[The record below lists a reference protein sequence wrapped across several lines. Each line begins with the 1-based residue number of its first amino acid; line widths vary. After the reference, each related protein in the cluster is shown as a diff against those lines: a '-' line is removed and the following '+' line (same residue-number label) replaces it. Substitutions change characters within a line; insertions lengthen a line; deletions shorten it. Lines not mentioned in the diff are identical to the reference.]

1 MDLFKCYQVLGVSRD
16 CTWDELRTAY
26 RRQVQKHH
34 PDRFQQQ
41 PDKQLIAKERML
53 ELNKAFDTLEEYF
66 KKTGHLPTDTL
77 KRPAVEPATYTQA
90 ETVNPQT
97 NTRPSYS
104 APDIK
109 PAKSNQTTRR
119 TSWGLVIVIAILGY
133 YFFWET
139 VPEPDNSY
147 SNASSGVP
155 LHESN
160 TTIRDGTL
168 KHSSQDHLPKE
179 IDSNQVHTEPGI
191 DRQMLPSNNLAPL
204 GMQGKID
211 EGPYFTYGDTPG
223 KVFEV
228 QGVPTRTVGD
238 IWFYGSSEVH
248 FNKGVVV
255 SWYNSPS
262 HPLNA
267 K

>member
-41 PDKQLIAKERML
+41 PDKQLIAKDRML

-66 KKTGHLPTDTL
+66 KKNGHLPTDTL
-77 KRPAVEPATYTQA
+77 KKAAIKPDGRTGAETAKPKTDTRSSYTQ
-90 ETVNPQT
+90 
-97 NTRPSYS
+97 
-104 APDIK
+104 PDNN
-109 PAKSNQTTRR
+109 PAKPNQTARR
-119 TSWGLVIVIAILGY
+119 TSWGLVIVIIVLGY

-139 VPEPDNSY
+139 VPESENFY
-147 SNASSGVP
+147 SNGSSGTP
-155 LHESN
+155 IHDSN
-160 TTIRDGTL
+160 TIIRDGTL
-168 KHSSQDHLPKE
+168 NRSSQDRLPKE
-179 IDSNQVHTEPGI
+179 LDNKNVSSGPGM
-191 DRQMLPSNNLAPL
+191 DRQALPGTNLAPL

-211 EGPYFTYGDTPG
+211 EGLYFTYGDTPG

-255 SWYNSPS
+255 SWYNSPT

>member
-41 PDKQLIAKERML
+41 PGKQLIAKERML

-66 KKTGHLPTDTL
+66 KKNGHLPPDTL
-77 KRPAVEPATYTQA
+77 KRPAVNPGTHTQA
-90 ETVNPQT
+90 ETANPQT
-97 NTRPSYS
+97 STRPSYTP
-104 APDIK
+104 PDIK
-109 PAKSNQTTRR
+109 PAKPHQTARR
-119 TSWGLVIVIAILGY
+119 TSWGLIIVIVILGY

-139 VPEPDNSY
+139 VPEQDNLY
-147 SNASSGVP
+147 SDASTGTP

-160 TTIRDGTL
+160 NTIRDSTL
-168 KHSSQDHLPKE
+168 NRSSQDSLQGKSDNE
-179 IDSNQVHTEPGI
+179 QVRTAPGM
-191 DRQMLPSNNLAPL
+191 DRQAAPSANMAPL
-204 GMQGKID
+204 GMQGKIN

-255 SWYNSPS
+255 SWYNSPT

>member
-16 CTWDELRTAY
+16 CTWEELRTAY

-66 KKTGHLPTDTL
+66 KKNGHLPTDTL
-77 KRPAVEPATYTQA
+77 KRPTVNPGAHTQA
-90 ETVNPQT
+90 ETANPQT
-97 NTRPSYS
+97 STRPTYTPS
-104 APDIK
+104 DIK
-109 PAKSNQTTRR
+109 PAKTNQTARR
-119 TSWGLVIVIAILGY
+119 TSWGLIIVIAILGY
-133 YFFWET
+133 YFFWEA
-139 VPEPDNSY
+139 VPEQDNLY
-147 SNASSGVP
+147 SNTSSDTP

-160 TTIRDGTL
+160 TTNRDSTL
-168 KHSSQDHLPKE
+168 NRSSQDRLQEKNDNE
-179 IDSNQVHTEPGI
+179 QVRTGPGM
-191 DRQMLPSNNLAPL
+191 DRQVAPNANMAPL
-204 GMQGKID
+204 GMRGKIN
-211 EGPYFTYGDTPG
+211 EGPYFTYGDAPG

-255 SWYNSPS
+255 SWYNSPT